1 MKKLLFIFSF
11 FFLFVLNGKTQEV
24 EILTLEDCLRIG
36 IDNNLSLEG
45 KRKEIQRSKYG
56 VSENRSKLLPQI
68 NAIAG
73 YSNNFD
79 PPVSVT
85 DGSSYGVP
93 YNITQTLQHSANAGL
108 EMQMPLFNQTLYTSM
123 SIAKVMEEIS
133 RLSYGKAREDVILQI
148 SKMYYLGQVTAEQ
161 IMLIKANIT
170 RLEEL
175 RDITQAFFDNGMSME
190 VDLKRVNINLE
201 NLKVQYDNA
210 QAMMKQQLNML
221 KYIMDYPAE
230 KEIALTPVNTD
241 SITTVALTGLSENI
255 YELQLSQSQVQLA
268 ERQKK
273 IITNGYI
280 PSLSLTG
287 SWRYA
292 AYTDKGYHWF
302 HSGPSNQWFRSYGVG
317 LTLRIPIFD
326 GLDKTYKI
334 KKAMHQEVH
343 KGDTLLV
350 LDDREYKIRVME
362 AEAALKDAQAGATVI
377 NATLN
382 TTQTT
387 ASVYDASI
395 AEIEVRL
402 AKLEKDRKRYENLVK
417 RNAATPIQLEQIVTD
432 YEATR
437 KKLEAT
443 KRQKKAALSGVD
455 EVSYRRMNTEA
466 AIQRATAA
474 LEMARLNLSYTV
486 VIAPCDGKLGRRSLE
501 EGQFIS
507 AGQTIT
513 YILPDTQKWIV
524 ANYKET
530 QIENLHIGQEVFVT
544 VDAISDKEFKGKV
557 TSISGATGS
566 KYSLVPTDNSAGN
579 FVKIQ
584 QRIPVRI
591 DFTDLSKEDNERLAA
606 GMMVVVKARL

>member
-1 MKKLLFIFSF
+1 MKRLLFIFSF
-11 FFLFVLNGKTQEV
+11 FFLFVLRGNTQEV

-45 KRKEIQRSKYG
+45 KRKEIQKSKYG

-73 YSNNFD
+73 YNNNFD

-93 YNITQTLQHSANAGL
+93 NAGL

-280 PSLSLTG
+280 
-287 SWRYA
+287 R
-292 AYTDKGYHWF
+292 
-302 HSGPSNQWFRSYGVG
+302 
-317 LTLRIPIFD
+317 PINGF
-326 GLDKTYKI
+326 
-334 KKAMHQEVH
+334 VP
-343 KGDTLLV
+343 
-350 LDDREYKIRVME
+350 ME
-362 AEAALKDAQAGATVI
+362 WG
-377 NATLN
+377 
-382 TTQTT
+382 
-387 ASVYDASI
+387 
-395 AEIEVRL
+395 
-402 AKLEKDRKRYENLVK
+402 
-417 RNAATPIQLEQIVTD
+417 
-432 YEATR
+432 
-437 KKLEAT
+437 
-443 KRQKKAALSGVD
+443 
-455 EVSYRRMNTEA
+455 
-466 AIQRATAA
+466 
-474 LEMARLNLSYTV
+474 
-486 VIAPCDGKLGRRSLE
+486 
-501 EGQFIS
+501 
-507 AGQTIT
+507 
-513 YILPDTQKWIV
+513 
-524 ANYKET
+524 
-530 QIENLHIGQEVFVT
+530 
-544 VDAISDKEFKGKV
+544 
-557 TSISGATGS
+557 
-566 KYSLVPTDNSAGN
+566 
-579 FVKIQ
+579 
-584 QRIPVRI
+584 
-591 DFTDLSKEDNERLAA
+591 
-606 GMMVVVKARL
+606 